1 MDSNYSNY
9 DMFDKLITNNK
20 KAQSWTAF
28 WAIALCIL
36 ASIVIIMAIVNARQK
51 RTIASL
57 SLSADYKS
65 RVIDSLK
72 EIIQKEVD
80 KKVESITNDIT
91 TLNTNIKKIEKEAS
105 TPGTNTS
112 SEMATQKANFEV
124 VNNSIK
130 ELNSKIQ
137 QIKTDIKKDR
147 VRFFIQYNSKEYI
160 DQVNTLSGYLKKNE
174 NYFVAPVELVDDK
187 YPNLIKIYNCPK
199 DEAEEIRL
207 KEIISKIFNL
217 SPKDIGVA
225 HISSNPTVTKPTI
238 EIWINGIK
246 PSSAAK

>member
-1 MDSNYSNY
+1 M
-9 DMFDKLITNNK
+9 
-20 KAQSWTAF
+20 
-28 WAIALCIL
+28 
-36 ASIVIIMAIVNARQK
+36 
-51 RTIASL
+51 
-57 SLSADYKS
+57 
-65 RVIDSLK
+65 
-72 EIIQKEVD
+72 
-80 KKVESITNDIT
+80 
-91 TLNTNIKKIEKEAS
+91 
-105 TPGTNTS
+105 
-112 SEMATQKANFEV
+112 
-124 VNNSIK
+124 
-130 ELNSKIQ
+130 
-137 QIKTDIKKDR
+137 
-147 VRFFIQYNSKEYI
+147 
-160 DQVNTLSGYLKKNE
+160 NTLSGYLKKNE